1 MEKNPKSQYKM
12 PFKKERR
19 KEKVHPILASTVGS
33 GQLVAEFGGN
43 RLVPVPSAVGSK
55 LGSEQSALNL
65 WHLTVSSLG
74 LPWWLS
80 GKEPT

>member
-1 MEKNPKSQYKM
+1 M